1 MWLAEWLAGN
11 AWAAWLIAALGLL
24 GFEVLTLDLVLL
36 MLSVGAGSA
45 AVVSAAGAP
54 LEASIATAIV
64 VSVGMLAVVR
74 PPLARRLHRGS
85 ELTTGHQALVG
96 RTAVVLE
103 PVDQHHGQVRLSGEV
118 WSARAYD
125 PTGVIAPGTEVHV
138 MEIDGATALV
148 YPTD

>member
-1 MWLAEWLAGN
+1 MEWLADN
-11 AWAAWLIAALGLL
+11 AWAAWLVAALTLTGLEL
-24 GFEVLTLDLVLL
+24 LTLDLVLL
-36 MLSVGAGSA
+36 MLAVGAGSA
-45 AVVSAAGAP
+45 AVVSAVGAP
-54 LEASIATAIV
+54 LALSVGTAIV

-74 PPLARRLHRGS
+74 PSLARRLHRGL

-103 PVDQHHGQVRLSGEV
+103 PVDEHAGQVRLSGEV

-125 PTGVIAPGTEVHV
+125 PGVVMEPGAEVHV